1 MPAFEMTPDEINKY
15 GDNLSI
21 WTRLLLIQAWA
32 PLLGYAQQYINAI
45 DPYAKAVVVSDC
57 CEWLASKTD
66 SSLDNQLVQHLAAIL
81 KTAEGERLVR
91 FVVAKAQ
98 ELTG

>member
-1 MPAFEMTPDEINKY
+1 MPSFEMKPAEVSQY
-15 GDNLSI
+15 GNNLSI
-21 WTRLLLIQAWA
+21 WSRLLLIQAWA
-32 PLLGYAQQYINAI
+32 PLMTYAQQYINAL

-57 CEWLASKTD
+57 AEWLASKTD

-81 KTAEGERLVR
+81 KTPEGERLVR

-98 ELTG
+98 ELAK

>member
-1 MPAFEMTPDEINKY
+1 MPAFEMTPAEMEKY
-15 GDNLSI
+15 GSTLSI
-21 WTRLLLIQAWA
+21 WEKLLLLQSWA
-32 PLLGYAQQYINAI
+32 PMLGYAQQYVNAI

-66 SSLDNQLVQHLAAIL
+66 SGLDNELVQHLAALL

-91 FVVAKAQ
+91 WVVAKAQ
-98 ELTG
+98 ELSR

>member
-91 FVVAKAQ
+91 WVVAKAQ
-98 ELTG
+98 ELSR